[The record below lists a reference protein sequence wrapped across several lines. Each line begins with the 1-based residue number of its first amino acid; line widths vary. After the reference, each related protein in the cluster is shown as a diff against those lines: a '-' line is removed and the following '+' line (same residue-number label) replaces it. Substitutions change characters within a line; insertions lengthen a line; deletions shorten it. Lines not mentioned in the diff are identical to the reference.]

1 MASLRPGELGA
12 WTSRD
17 IAPMAPIWV
26 VPGWPISDPGRCVRG
41 EGARQVNGSAR
52 HQVPEG
58 MAERLHAGQGG
69 QRLGGARRLR
79 GSCPPGRAG
88 GMVTGPRPRRG
99 NRGRGHRCRIR
110 RFFFFAPLTWV
121 IATVDDANQALR
133 QAAGVGRPPMV
144 HGRSAS
150 WQILDEDKFDSSRL
164 SLHVFSNLRRL
175 P

>member
-12 WTSRD
+12 YTSRD

-26 VPGWPISDPGRCVRG
+26 LPGWPIFDPGRCIRG
-41 EGARQVNGSAR
+41 EDARKVNGSAR
-52 HQVPEG
+52 RRSLRVWPSDCVRGRGATALPGPAAQ
-58 MAERLHAGQGG
+58 RFLSTGQSGG
-69 QRLGGARRLR
+69 I
-79 GSCPPGRAG
+79 
-88 GMVTGPRPRRG
+88 VTGLQPPRED
-99 NRGRGHRCRIR
+99 RGRGHRCRIP

-121 IATVDDANQALR
+121 IAPVHDANQALK

-150 WQILDEDKFDSSRL
+150 HQILDDDKFDSSRL
-164 SLHVFSNLRRL
+164 TLHVFSNLRRL